1 MFIKC
6 VTMTKKYILLILFP
20 IFKIIGIALEKK
32 LLFEKV
38 KDLYSNLFII
48 PFLIS
53 LGNILCVF
61 LWIFRIKLN
70 LRKNETLKDK
80 PNIEESFIID
90 RESKT
95 RSKKR
100 GMSQV
105 EIFKE
110 EIIKKNQMKL
120 LKEIFILFFLGLIFL
135 IATILNFAF
144 FIYSKEKKDNLI
156 ILLFT
161 SCIIRFL
168 LMLIFSLFFL
178 KEPDKIYRHQK
189 FSLLFIVSLA
199 IIYFF
204 TAFECSKEA
213 FIRFS
218 FLIGSDILYSLFYIG
233 GKKYI
238 LITYKSPF
246 KMIFFVGIICFILIC
261 ILYFIFMDNNDNIII
276 EFFSDH
282 LQKII
287 GIDIDIKKNDIYI
300 NIYQYFDKINNNIF
314 LLIPKLILIFLN
326 NFFEWQILSFFSINH
341 FNSSYFLYIIILP
354 FINENVLNFWIF
366 ISFYILVVFFLLIF
380 NEIIIIYSFSLEKNT
395 IHEKRMR
402 SIVDE
407 KNNYEMGRVSLET
420 DPNEDDLNNI
430 DENEANALDDKSSIN

>member
-80 PNIEESFIID
+80 PNIEESFIKD

-238 LITYKSPF
+238 LITYKSTF

-300 NIYQYFDKINNNIF
+300 NIYRYFDKINNNIF

-326 NFFEWQILSFFSINH
+326 NFFEWQILSFFSVNH

>member
-80 PNIEESFIID
+80 PNIEESFIKD

>member
-80 PNIEESFIID
+80 PNIEESFIKD

-144 FIYSKEKKDNLI
+144 FIYSKEKK
-156 ILLFT
+156 
-161 SCIIRFL
+161 
-168 LMLIFSLFFL
+168 
-178 KEPDKIYRHQK
+178 
-189 FSLLFIVSLA
+189 
-199 IIYFF
+199 
-204 TAFECSKEA
+204 
-213 FIRFS
+213 
-218 FLIGSDILYSLFYIG
+218 
-233 GKKYI
+233 
-238 LITYKSPF
+238 
-246 KMIFFVGIICFILIC
+246 
-261 ILYFIFMDNNDNIII
+261 
-276 EFFSDH
+276 
-282 LQKII
+282 
-287 GIDIDIKKNDIYI
+287 
-300 NIYQYFDKINNNIF
+300 
-314 LLIPKLILIFLN
+314 
-326 NFFEWQILSFFSINH
+326 
-341 FNSSYFLYIIILP
+341 
-354 FINENVLNFWIF
+354 
-366 ISFYILVVFFLLIF
+366 
-380 NEIIIIYSFSLEKNT
+380 T
-395 IHEKRMR
+395 I
-402 SIVDE
+402 
-407 KNNYEMGRVSLET
+407 
-420 DPNEDDLNNI
+420 
-430 DENEANALDDKSSIN
+430 

>member
-80 PNIEESFIID
+80 PNIEESFIKD

-300 NIYQYFDKINNNIF
+300 NFYRYFDKINNNIF

>member
-80 PNIEESFIID
+80 PNIEESFIKD

-300 NIYQYFDKINNNIF
+300 NIYRYFDKINNNIF

-354 FINENVLNFWIF
+354 FINENVSNFWIF

>member
-1 MFIKC
+1 
-6 VTMTKKYILLILFP
+6 
-20 IFKIIGIALEKK
+20 
-32 LLFEKV
+32 
-38 KDLYSNLFII
+38 
-48 PFLIS
+48 
-53 LGNILCVF
+53 
-61 LWIFRIKLN
+61 
-70 LRKNETLKDK
+70 
-80 PNIEESFIID
+80 
-90 RESKT
+90 
-95 RSKKR
+95 
-100 GMSQV
+100 MSQV

-300 NIYQYFDKINNNIF
+300 NIYRYFDKINNNIF

>member
-80 PNIEESFIID
+80 PNIEESFIKD

-282 LQKII
+282 LQKNI

-300 NIYQYFDKINNNIF
+300 NIYRYFDKINNNIF

>member
-282 LQKII
+282 LQKNI

-300 NIYQYFDKINNNIF
+300 NIYRYFDKINNNIF

>member
-80 PNIEESFIID
+80 PNIEESFIKD

-276 EFFSDH
+276 EFFSEH
-282 LQKII
+282 LQKNI

-300 NIYQYFDKINNNIF
+300 NIYRYFDKINNNIF

>member
-80 PNIEESFIID
+80 PNIEESFIKD

-300 NIYQYFDKINNNIF
+300 NIYRYFDKINNNIF